1 MHGFEGSFEG
11 EGYYWGKADFRSK
24 WPVDIAQQDSS
35 HAGNSSWNPRPT
47 FKPRLVTHSTLPTL
61 RGPAWSTQKF
71 KEKPGNACSSAHG
84 DLHGRE
90 QQGHLGAAPVGH
102 SCCRELKI
110 STSNSS
116 PTWVSTAGRAG
127 DSSPLYKQWATAQI
141 AETQTHSEF
150 NLFLLHLH

>member
-35 HAGNSSWNPRPT
+35 HAGNSSRNPRPT

-127 DSSPLYKQWATAQI
+127 DSSPLYKQRATAQI
-141 AETQTHSEF
+141 EETQTHSEF